1 MCKVFITF
9 YFWQKK
15 RPPAFADGRI
25 ILRDLMGRFVAFLTA
40 VVLPF
45 DGMLGSKETDAENC
59 SCVSVSDKEFARLH
73 SKFGLKKEDVLE
85 TIKAYAQELGLEY
98 SPVNY
103 FMMCDPKY
111 ANDLGEIVQ

>member
-1 MCKVFITF
+1 MSRTVF
-9 YFWQKK
+9 QS
-15 RPPAFADGRI
+15 PPAR
-25 ILRDLMGRFVAFLTA
+25 
-40 VVLPF
+40 PQPKPY
-45 DGMLGSKETDAENC
+45 GSKETDAENC

-85 TIKAYAQELGLEY
+85 TIKAYAQKLGLEY
-98 SPVNY
+98 GPVNY